1 MRFIGWL
8 PWCSSGNAHT
18 SFICYKFDGTIHS
31 WHITAAVNQVKWR
44 MVQVSLYCVLL
55 ALMAV
60 TVTAQRTNFSNIL
73 RGRDGIPGRDGRDGR
88 DGLQGPIGPQ
98 GPIGVRG
105 EKGHPGEFPGKKG
118 DKGVP
123 GVMGYKGEKGRAGEK
138 GNMGEKGHKG
148 DVGPNGL
155 KGEPEDFPGQKGD
168 KGDAGSSGVT
178 YIRWGRTVCP
188 QGTSLVYTGVAA
200 GTQYNTKGGTSDTLC
215 LAGNPQYKSADRSSS
230 NAAKLSGVQNEVT
243 GSPATPL
250 QNRFHTYLPCALC
263 YTTTKSTSFMMPGR
277 YTCPSGWS
285 TEYSG
290 YIMTEYTQNGR
301 GRRDTIC
308 VDQDDE
314 AAATKSSAHPA
325 MLYLMQATCIGLN
338 CPPFNSQKPLT
349 CVVCSK

>member
-1 MRFIGWL
+1 M
-8 PWCSSGNAHT
+8 NE
-18 SFICYKFDGTIHS
+18 
-31 WHITAAVNQVKWR
+31 VKWR
-44 MVQVSLYCVLL
+44 MVQVSLCCVLL

-60 TVTAQRTNFSNIL
+60 TVTAQGTNFSNIL

-105 EKGHPGEFPGKKG
+105 KKGHPGEFPGEKG

-123 GVMGYKGEKGRAGEK
+123 RVMGYKGEKGRAGEK
-138 GNMGEKGHKG
+138 GYMGEKGHKG

-155 KGEPEDFPGQKGD
+155 KGEPGNFPGQKGD
-168 KGDAGSSGVT
+168 KGDAGSGGVT

-200 GTQYNTKGGTSDTLC
+200 GTKYDTEGGTSDTLC
-215 LAGNPQYKSADRSSS
+215 LAGNPQYKSGPLSSS
-230 NAAKLSGVQNEVT
+230 NAAQLSGVRNEVF

-250 QNRFHTYLPCALC
+250 RNRLYTYLPCALC
-263 YTTTKSTSFMMPGR
+263 YTTTKSTSFVLPGR

-285 TEYSG
+285 AEYSG
-290 YIMTEYTQNGR
+290 YIMTEWTGNNRG

-308 VDQDDE
+308 VDQDAE
-314 AAATKSSAHPA
+314 AAATKGSAHA
-325 MLYLMQATCIGLN
+325 SMLFLMQVTCVGLD

-349 CVVCSK
+349 CAVCSK

>member
-1 MRFIGWL
+1 MI
-8 PWCSSGNAHT
+8 
-18 SFICYKFDGTIHS
+18 
-31 WHITAAVNQVKWR
+31 
-44 MVQVSLYCVLL
+44 QVSLYCVLL

-60 TVTAQRTNFSNIL
+60 TATAQGTNFSNIL

-123 GVMGYKGEKGRAGEK
+123 GVMGYKGEKGRVGEK

-148 DVGPNGL
+148 DVGPSGL
-155 KGEPEDFPGQKGD
+155 KGEPGDFPGQ

-200 GTQYNTKGGTSDTLC
+200 GTKYDTKGGTSDTLC
-215 LAGNPQYKSADRSSS
+215 LAGNPQYKSGDRSSS
-230 NAAKLSGVQNEVT
+230 NAAQLSGVRYSVG
-243 GSPATPL
+243 GSPAPPL
-250 QNRFHTYLPCALC
+250 YHRRGTYLPCALC
-263 YTTTKSTSFMMPGR
+263 YTTTKSTSFMLPGR

-290 YIMTEYTQNGR
+290 YIMTEGTHSSRG

-308 VDQDDE
+308 VDQDAE
-314 AAATKSSAHPA
+314 AATTKGSSWPA
-325 MLYLMQATCIGLN
+325 ILFLMQATCVGLD

-349 CVVCSK
+349 CAVCSK